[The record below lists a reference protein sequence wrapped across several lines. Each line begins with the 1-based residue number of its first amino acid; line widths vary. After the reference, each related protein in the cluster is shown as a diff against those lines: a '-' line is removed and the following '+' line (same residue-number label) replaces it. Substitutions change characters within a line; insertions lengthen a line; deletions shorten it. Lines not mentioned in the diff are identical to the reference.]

1 MSIQTYLK
9 NAYFFF
15 NSGWL
20 GRMKCGVRTFDVRG
34 YIDHLDFGAGLWL

>member
-9 NAYFFF
+9 KCIFLY
-15 NSGWL
+15 SGWL
-20 GRMKCGVRTFDVRG
+20 GRMKCGVRTFGVRG